1 MQGPPGNTGGGAS
14 SVYAWLIP
22 PLNTTA
28 LGFWATLG
36 CGTSGTIS
44 VEFDVVNDD
53 PVESSPANMQSAAA
67 ELGSDEASVAALRGH
82 YWQRQQQQRQPE
94 MAPNTPRRLLGSAVQ
109 PSSSASA
116 MQLGSRRLSL
126 LPQQNLPGGGWETR
140 DTANPCFGK
149 SKPTEFSAA
158 ASAANSARF
167 EAGDAE
173 SATAAADL
181 DDEVSAVTGYG
192 RRKLLATQQ
201 EMEPPAMRCPFYTEL
216 LTAAESV
223 PACTTDGVQQM
234 QGVWFGASV
243 RNGWLRQVRLQ
254 ANVPGS
260 ADDPSIYIAG
270 IVMSTTEV

>member
-53 PVESSPANMQSAAA
+53 HVESRPANMQSAAA
-67 ELGSDEASVAALRGH
+67 ELVGDEASVAALRGH

-94 MAPNTPRRLLGSAVQ
+94 MAPNTPRRLLGSAFQ

-140 DTANPCFGK
+140 DTANACFGK

-181 DDEVSAVTGYG
+181 DDEVSGVAGYG